1 MPHPA
6 DGIPHSPDDFA
17 EMLATP
23 APVLLV
29 GGQAVNLWAIYYTGR
44 TRELAPF
51 VSRDVDVLGDR
62 DTLAALGKVVGTKP
76 QFFPLRPPSNEVG
89 VVVAHDAAGLPLLI
103 EVLRGVHG
111 VTNAELLDG
120 SYAMAVGE
128 RQVQVRVPGP
138 IALLKA
144 KIANVADL
152 AQSGRQDGRHVM
164 ILLRLMPAFLQD
176 LEQVARAGKMEER
189 RFVEIVE
196 SLLKILTSAK
206 AKRVLKTLRIDP
218 RETFSELSSD
228 DLPRVA
234 AFVSKRLPR
243 VLGSRPS
250 DA

>member
-1 MPHPA
+1 
-6 DGIPHSPDDFA
+6 
-17 EMLATP
+17 MLATP
-23 APVLLV
+23 EPVLLV
-29 GGQAVNLWAIYYTGR
+29 GGQAVNLWAIYYAGR

-62 DTLAALGKVVGTKP
+62 ETLIALGKVVGTKP
-76 QFFPLRPPSNEVG
+76 QFFPLKPPSNEIG
-89 VVVAHDAAGLPLLI
+89 VVIARDSAGQPLLI

-111 VTNAELLDG
+111 VTNAELQDG

-128 RQVQVRVPGP
+128 GQVQVRVPGP

-164 ILLRLMPAFLQD
+164 VLLRLMPAFLQD

-196 SLLKILTSAK
+196 SLLTILASAK
-206 AKRVLKTLRIDP
+206 AKRVLTALRIDP
-218 RETFSELSSD
+218 RGAFSELNRDGLSKLD
-228 DLPRVA
+228 

-243 VLGSRPS
+243 VFGSWPS
-250 DA
+250 AS